1 MATNVG
7 YEILVA
13 TASSADKK
21 AKILH
26 RVLQVLG
33 CRTTALIYAATY
45 SDGTT
50 SVNQASISV
59 GGSSPNFGIRIT
71 MDSAVVGTGEV
82 PVILRQLI
90 QCLECETITLAN
102 AASYVSG
109 DRAYNV
115 TIAVT

>member
-13 TASSADKK
+13 TAATADKK
-21 AKILH
+21 AEVLQ
-26 RVLQVLG
+26 RVLQVLSY
-33 CRTTALIYAATY
+33 RTTAVTYVVTY
-45 SDGTT
+45 SAGTS

-59 GGSSPNFGIRIT
+59 GGSSPDFGIRVT

-90 QCLECETITLAN
+90 QCLECETITFAN
-102 AASYVSG
+102 AASYTAG